1 MKIIKRDTTLVV
13 FTVEGSGTGNDEI
26 AHVLVKGWN
35 KATDEMRGGTVV
47 STYGN
52 IMAMPEQFPDA
63 MLYLL
68 EGTCSTLRL
77 AGYTV
82 ELRNDKDFKNG
93 LPKGLAH

>member
-1 MKIIKRDTTLVV
+1 MKIIKKDMTLVV
-13 FTVEGSGTGNDEI
+13 FTEEGSGTGNDEI
-26 AHVLVKGWN
+26 SQVLVKGWR
-35 KATDEMRGGTVV
+35 KDIDDVRGGTVIG
-47 STYGN
+47 TYGN

-93 LPKGLAH
+93 LPIGLAH